1 MMVHRA
7 QRLSAPE
14 PRKQQA
20 LDLFAALPKRYDEMG
35 WVLSFGQDRRW
46 RRETVRAIQATESD
60 RVLDVATGT
69 GLIAA
74 ELVRR
79 YGCSVVGI
87 DQSEDMLARAHR
99 RLAREPQLSRRVRL
113 MQGEAERL
121 PFADGEFDG
130 LTTGYLFR
138 YVDDP
143 AATIRELAR
152 VVRSGGRIASM
163 EFGVPPFAPARRAW
177 NLYTRFGL
185 PGVGRL
191 VSRGWYEIGRFL
203 SHSIPQYYERYPLAV
218 QRRFWEDA
226 GIRSVEV
233 RRMSFGAGIVISGTR
248 DADGSVPG

>member
-1 MMVHRA
+1 
-7 QRLSAPE
+7 L
-14 PRKQQA
+14 KQQA
-20 LDLFAALPKRYDEMG
+20 LDLFAVLPKEYDEMG
-35 WVLSFGQDRRW
+35 WLLSFGQDRRW
-46 RRETVRAIQATESD
+46 RRATVRAVQASPSD

-87 DQSEDMLARAHR
+87 DQSEEMLARARR
-99 RLAREPQLSRRVRL
+99 RLAREPHLARQVDLVR
-113 MQGEAERL
+113 GEAERL

-143 AATIRELAR
+143 ATTIRELAR
-152 VVRSGGRIASM
+152 VVRHGGRIASM
-163 EFGVPPFAPARRAW
+163 EFGIPASAPARRLW
-177 NLYTRFGL
+177 SLYTQFGL
-185 PGVGRL
+185 PGAGRL
-191 VSRGWYEIGRFL
+191 VSRGWYEIGRYL

-226 GIRSVEV
+226 GIRSIEV
-233 RRMSFGAGIVISGTR
+233 RPMSFGAGIVISGTR
-248 DADGSVPG
+248 DAGGSVTG

>member
-1 MMVHRA
+1 MVQPA
-7 QRLSAPE
+7 QPTPAQPPL
-14 PRKQQA
+14 KQQA
-20 LDLFAALPKRYDEMG
+20 LDLFAVLPKEYDEMG
-35 WVLSFGQDRRW
+35 WLLSFGQDRRW
-46 RRETVRAIQATESD
+46 RRETVRAIQAGPSD

-79 YGCSVVGI
+79 YGCSVVGV
-87 DQSEDMLARAHR
+87 DQSEEMLARAR
-99 RLAREPQLSRRVRL
+99 TRLVRESHLSGRIEL

-130 LTTGYLFR
+130 VTSGYLFR

-152 VVRSGGRIASM
+152 VVRDGGRVACM
-163 EFGVPPFAPARRAW
+163 EFGVPRSAPARRLW
-177 NLYTRFGL
+177 SLYTRFGL
-185 PGVGRL
+185 PAAGRV
-191 VSRGWYEIGRFL
+191 VSRGWYEIGRYL

-218 QRRFWEDA
+218 QRKFWEDA
-226 GIRSVEV
+226 GIRSIEV

-248 DADGSVPG
+248 DAGGSVTG